1 MTAIDNMRL
10 HARSVKL
17 LTSYWHAVLVG
28 ETCGSY
34 RLARPVRIASFAA
47 VYKLQRQIRES
58 NTADHGRPTNACHPC
73 QSGMWC
79 QHSRQSLS
87 HRRPAHVAHAWIFS
101 SEGKYWQP
109 DLLLDVTGGGAG
121 TA

>member
-47 VYKLQRQIRES
+47 VYKLQRQIAGSQTLQTMVDPPTHAILVRAACGA
-58 NTADHGRPTNACHPC
+58 NTAGSLCRI
-73 QSGMWC
+73 GG
-79 QHSRQSLS
+79 QHMSRTPGSS
-87 HRRPAHVAHAWIFS
+87 VARAS
-101 SEGKYWQP
+101 
-109 DLLLDVTGGGAG
+109 TGSRICCL
-121 TA
+121 T